1 MQALGQC
8 NEASGGGVAKEAGAS
23 RWVPSA
29 DECMRGRKAAGE
41 PISKLPPSCRL
52 KPIFYPSF

>member
-8 NEASGGGVAKEAGAS
+8 NEASGGDVGKEAGAS

-29 DECMRGRKAAGE
+29 DDCKRGRKAAGE
-41 PISKLPPSCRL
+41 SISKLRSSCRL
-52 KPIFYPSF
+52 KPKF